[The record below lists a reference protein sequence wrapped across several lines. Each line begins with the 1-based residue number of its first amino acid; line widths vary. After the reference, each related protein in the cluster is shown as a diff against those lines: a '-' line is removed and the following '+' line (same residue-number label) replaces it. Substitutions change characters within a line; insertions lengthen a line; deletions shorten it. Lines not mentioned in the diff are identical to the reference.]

1 MIKDVRIYSV
11 YNSKGEHALRV
22 KLQTG
27 NNNFFS
33 ATIPSGTSKG
43 KNEAKDIEMK
53 MLLDVFPK
61 VRQNIIGLDENDW
74 VTADE
79 IIEQTDNSKNYA
91 NIGISLALGV
101 SLAIAKASTSNELWK
116 LRGARERYRFPFPL
130 GNVIGGGTHGGGTA
144 WQEFLVLP
152 YKAKTP
158 MEATQTNYEVW
169 KVVGEELKKGGWL
182 IGRNIENAW
191 TANLDD
197 LATLDLLSTIAEDFN
212 VKIGIDFAASSFWNG
227 KDYVYKSLKKKLS
240 PEKQIDAIARV
251 AEVYDIYYLEDPLH
265 EEDFAGFAELTSR
278 LHGRLVVGDDLFC
291 TNTERIAKGLKMKSA
306 NAAIIKPNQYGTL
319 YQVSKVI
326 RLMKRNGMIPVV
338 SHRSGETEDDWLSDL
353 ALAWDSPIIK
363 IGNLGP
369 DIPKHSRLAELWND
383 IAKKQMAPLPI
394 ESPAAKEEGKEKT
407 EETGKAEEPK
417 EEEPIKGE
425 PEEEYIEE
433 SDEDEQNVF

>member
-1 MIKDVRIYSV
+1 MIKDVKIYAV

-22 KLQTG
+22 KIQTSS
-27 NNNFFS
+27 NNFFS

-43 KNEAKDIEMK
+43 RNEANDIGMK
-53 MLLDVFPK
+53 KLLDVFPK

-91 NIGISLALGV
+91 NIGISLALGI
-101 SLAIAKASTSNELWK
+101 SLAIAKASTGNELWR

-130 GNVIGGGTHGGGTA
+130 GNVIGGGSHGGATA
-144 WQEFLVLP
+144 WQEFLTLP

-182 IGRNIENAW
+182 ISRNIENAW
-191 TANLDD
+191 TSKLDD
-197 LATLDLLSTIAEDFN
+197 LATLDFLSSIAEDFG
-212 VKIGIDFAASSFWNG
+212 VKLGIDFAASSFWNG
-227 KDYVYKSLKKKLS
+227 KEYVYKSLRKKLS

-251 AEVYDIYYLEDPLH
+251 AEVYDLYYLEDPLH
-265 EEDFAGFAELTSR
+265 EEDFAGFAELNSR

-291 TNTERIAKGLKMKSA
+291 TNSERVAKGIQTKSA

-319 YQVSKVI
+319 YQVSRVI
-326 RLMKRNGMIPVV
+326 RLMKKNGMMPVV

-369 DIPKHSRLAELWND
+369 DIPKHSRFAELWFD
-383 IAKKQMAPLPI
+383 IANKQMASLPSWDRPI
-394 ESPAAKEEGKEKT
+394 EKEKT
-407 EETGKAEEPK
+407 EKIEELKEKPGKIET
-417 EEEPIKGE
+417 EEET
-425 PEEEYIEE
+425 
-433 SDEDEQNVF
+433 DETPGVF

>member
-1 MIKDVRIYSV
+1 MIKDVRIYPA

-27 NNNFFS
+27 SNVFFS

-43 KNEAKDIEMK
+43 KNEAKDIEMTR
-53 MLLDVFPK
+53 LADIFPK

-79 IIEQTDNSKNYA
+79 IIQQTDNSANYS
-91 NIGISLALGV
+91 NIGISLALGL
-101 SLAIAKASTSNELWK
+101 SLAIAKASTAGELWK
-116 LRGARERYRFPFPL
+116 LRGARENFRFPMPL
-130 GNVIGGGTHGGGTA
+130 GNVVGGGSHGGSTA

-152 YKAKTP
+152 YKAKSP
-158 MEATQTNYEVW
+158 MEATQINFEFW
-169 KVVGEELKKGGWL
+169 KVVGEELRKGGWL
-182 IGRNIENAW
+182 VGRNIENAW
-191 TANLDD
+191 TTNLDE
-197 LATLDLLSTIAEDFN
+197 LKTLDLLSSLAGDFN
-212 VKIGIDFAASSFWNG
+212 VKLGVDFAASSFWNG
-227 KDYVYKSLKKKLS
+227 KTYAYKSLKKNLS

-251 AEVYDIYYLEDPLH
+251 AEVYDLYYLEDPLH
-265 EEDFAGFAELTSR
+265 EDDFEGFAELTSR

-291 TNTERIAKGLKMKSA
+291 TSRERVDKGIKLKSA

-326 RLMKRNGMIPVV
+326 RLMKKSGMVPIV

-369 DIPKHSRLAELWND
+369 DVAKHSRLSELWFD
-383 IAKKQMAPLPI
+383 IPNRQMAPLPSWAATA
-394 ESPAAKEEGKEKT
+394 SPAGKETDTPASEKRLPKLPERD
-407 EETGKAEEPK
+407 EEMEEALEDEKWK
-417 EEEPIKGE
+417 EFTKE
-425 PEEEYIEE
+425 PE
-433 SDEDEQNVF
+433 